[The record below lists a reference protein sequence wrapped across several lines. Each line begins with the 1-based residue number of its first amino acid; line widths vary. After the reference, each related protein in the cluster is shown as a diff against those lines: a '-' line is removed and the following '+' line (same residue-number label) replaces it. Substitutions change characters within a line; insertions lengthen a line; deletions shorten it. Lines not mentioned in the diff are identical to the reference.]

1 MRRLLLSLLV
11 LAFTLPA
18 LAQAKHPFTFED
30 MMKLKRVGEPVV
42 SPDGKWVIFSVVD
55 VDLEANTKTPHI
67 WIVPLSGNEEK
78 SGDPKESG
86 VPHVSPNL
94 RDVGTA
100 ERVLIP
106 DQDGDRPRWAPD
118 GKRFAFLSNKE
129 GGSQVWIADFD
140 GSAGTVAGVDRFT
153 DIATEASSELWSPD
167 GKHILFTSD
176 VYPECDGT
184 PDVEAAC
191 NAKKLKEVEQSKLKA
206 LIFDRLLYRHW
217 NAYKEGKRSHI
228 FVESV
233 EWVSAVSEQKLSPS
247 GPAVTLH
254 SGPPRAIPLDLT
266 PGDYDAPVFS
276 LGGQDDYAFS
286 PDGQEICYAS
296 NHDKNPAAST
306 NNDLWIVPVSVG
318 AGDSPAQVLAKTK
331 NITADNPSSDSSPL
345 YSPDGRY
352 IAYRAQQR
360 PGYESD
366 RFRLM
371 LYDRKTGEKKNLTES
386 FDGWVGTFVWLKH
399 PAPEYH
405 LLFVSEGG
413 GHTTIFSGGDATI
426 YEVYTNAVPPAPTPP
441 CVLVTKIGDPRP
453 LCPLPSIEPNQP
465 WKVGVYGF
473 SGGILLDLY
482 NLRPIPKEGG
492 GYDDDLAITPDGKKV
507 LYTEMSIYAPTE
519 IYSRDLD
526 KSYGSGPHPA
536 GTQITHINDEVL
548 SHIDILGHSQTDTSY
563 EGNFGSFW
571 FKGAHGEGVEGF
583 LVKPPYFLP
592 SKKYPVKFLIHGGPQ
607 GAWGDD
613 WSYRWNPELFAA
625 PTSSTPSGYV
635 VIMINFHGSTGYG
648 QKFIDAINGDWGG
661 APFEDLMKGLDYAEK
676 TYPFIDKN
684 RECALGA
691 SYGGYM
697 ANWILGHTDRFK
709 CIVSH
714 DGMFNAE
721 SAWGTTEELWF
732 NNWEFKGTPYDN
744 RASYEKWSPHQYAK
758 NFKTPTLVIHGQRD
772 YRLDVSEGLQLFTT
786 LQMEGVPS
794 KMLYFPD
801 EGHWVLKPQNS
812 RLWYKTVND
821 WVDQWTK

>member
-1 MRRLLLSLLV
+1 MRRFFPAFLV
-11 LAFTLPA
+11 LIAFSFPA
-18 LAQAKHPFTFED
+18 VAQAKHPFTFED
-30 MMKLKRVGEPVV
+30 MMKLKRVGEPAV

-67 WIVPLSGNEEK
+67 WIVPAAG
-78 SGDPKESG
+78 GQ
-86 VPHVSPNL
+86 
-94 RDVGTA
+94 
-100 ERVLIP
+100 EREIIA

-118 GKRFAFLSNKE
+118 GKRFAFLSAKQE
-129 GGSQVWIADFD
+129 GSQVWIADFD
-140 GSAGTVAGVDRFT
+140 GASGTVTAKHELT
-153 DIATEASSELWSPD
+153 DIVTEASGELWSPD
-167 GKHILFTSD
+167 GKNILFTSE
-176 VYPECDGT
+176 VYPNCTFDDRG
-184 PDVEAAC
+184 EANC
-191 NAKKLKEVEQSKLKA
+191 NKLTLDAAQRGKVKA
-206 LIFDRLLYRHW
+206 LIFDHLLYRHW
-217 NAYKEGKRSHI
+217 NAYKEGKRTHI
-228 FVESV
+228 FVV
-233 EWVSAVSEQKLSPS
+233 EVPRGNADVTMVTHILSPPS
-247 GPAVTLH
+247 
-254 SGPPRAIPLDLT
+254 DLT

-276 LGGQDDYAFS
+276 LGGQDNYAFS
-286 PDGQEICYAS
+286 PDGQEICYSS
-296 NHDKNPAAST
+296 NHDKNPADST
-306 NNDLWIVPVSVG
+306 NNDLWIVPVG
-318 AGDSPAQVLAKTK
+318 GGPAK
-331 NITADNPSSDSSPL
+331 NITADNPASDSTPL

-371 LYDRKTGEKKNLTES
+371 LYDRKTGEKKNLSEQFDRWMGTFAWLSDSRTIVFSTENEGDSPLYYYTLQSDKEGRGTDSPWPPELVAGFNDDVTSTPDAKWLVFSRMSIGSPNEIYRAPTGMPGCVDTRYDTGKPPHKATRDCLLHPAEQLTHFNDAVLLQIGMPPLES
-386 FDGWVGTFVWLKH
+386 F
-399 PAPEYH
+399 
-405 LLFVSEGG
+405 
-413 GHTTIFSGGDATI
+413 
-426 YEVYTNAVPPAPTPP
+426 
-441 CVLVTKIGDPRP
+441 
-453 LCPLPSIEPNQP
+453 
-465 WKVGVYGF
+465 
-473 SGGILLDLY
+473 
-482 NLRPIPKEGG
+482 
-492 GYDDDLAITPDGKKV
+492 
-507 LYTEMSIYAPTE
+507 
-519 IYSRDLD
+519 
-526 KSYGSGPHPA
+526 
-536 GTQITHINDEVL
+536 
-548 SHIDILGHSQTDTSY
+548 
-563 EGNFGSFW
+563 SFI
-571 FKGAHGEGVEGF
+571 GAHGDKVEGF
-583 LVKPPYFLP
+583 LVKPPNFDA

-613 WSYRWNPELFAA
+613 WSYRWNAELFAA
-625 PTSSTPSGYV
+625 PTSATSSGYV
-635 VIMINFHGSTGYG
+635 VILINFHGSTGYG

-709 CIVSH
+709 CIVTH

-732 NNWEFKGTPYDN
+732 NDWEFKGTPYDN

-801 EGHWVLKPQNS
+801 EGHWVGKPQNS
-812 RLWYKTVND
+812 QLWYKTVND